1 MKYHTRVKLGKLKLR
16 LKDKLTFDN
25 IMGSILIACLLY
37 IFVWIPLKIPYY
49 MIKEEIEARCL
60 RNATTDI
67 EITMCTGD
75 VDPAD
80 PLADEDRWIYVD

>member
-1 MKYHTRVKLGKLKLR
+1 MKRIKWLIRQTWQLICVIIAGVW
-16 LKDKLTFDN
+16 
-25 IMGSILIACLLY
+25 SIFIISGVVMCLY
-37 IFVWIPLKIPYY
+37 GWIIGYDDC
-49 MIKEEIEARCL
+49 IS
-60 RNATTDI
+60 NATTDI

>member
-1 MKYHTRVKLGKLKLR
+1 MSGVL
-16 LKDKLTFDN
+16 
-25 IMGSILIACLLY
+25 MCLY
-37 IFVWIPLKIPYY
+37 GWIIGYEHPYEDC
-49 MIKEEIEARCL
+49 IS
-60 RNATTDI
+60 NATTDI

>member
-1 MKYHTRVKLGKLKLR
+1 MSGVVMY
-16 LKDKLTFDN
+16 
-25 IMGSILIACLLY
+25 LY
-37 IFVWIPLKIPYY
+37 GWIIGYDDC
-49 MIKEEIEARCL
+49 IS
-60 RNATTDI
+60 NATTDI